1 MTEIINL
8 PPMDDPSVSQVEMI
22 EVLKKFIILQNQFE
36 QLTGHVQECYRRIEA
51 LHKLLTNER
60 LS

>member
-1 MTEIINL
+1 MSDIINL
-8 PPMDDPSVSQVEMI
+8 PPIEDASVSQLEMI
-22 EVLKKFIILQNQFE
+22 DVLKRFIALQDQFN
-36 QLTGHVQECYRRIEA
+36 QLTSHVQECYRRIEA